1 MTEPL
6 NFFSG
11 KQSLRERGEWLALAI
26 TLLLTPSAF
35 GIAGSFIHESLGVS
49 SAVVLAVVAMVY
61 VTLARG
67 QLIGSSA
74 LIDRQHFPEVFRV
87 VEHCASLLA
96 VPMPL
101 IFVRDDNQVPI
112 VSQGFGDPYSLVLS
126 SHWLRHFKEDEL
138 TFMVGRELG
147 HVAAGHTRLTSLL
160 SVNGREN
167 AIISLI
173 FGAWLRRTEHTA
185 DRLGLLCCASLES
198 AKRSI
203 AIATLHEF
211 GRHVDIEAFASQN
224 RELSSDSVLRMG
236 QWLSAQP
243 YATQRMARLAE
254 FESSP
259 SRLYWME
266 RVARQPAQGACGIA
280 VARSGRVERQD
291 CAGFGR
297 RLGAVLIDCIVVA
310 AIFGLTTPHVESTGK
325 HTAVYTGVSNT
336 VSRADVAK
344 LSHDPTVLGVLQ
356 RFLGVISADGEH
368 FIVTLFGYP
377 QDFFIYSVLLV
388 AVGGQTLGMMIVA
401 VKVTTRTF
409 RRPAIWRVCLRY
421 VLGPLAFVSW
431 IFGPLTRIQLH
442 DRLSS
447 TRVVRLERTV
457 ELKQGATTLTTN

>member
-1 MTEPL
+1 
-6 NFFSG
+6 
-11 KQSLRERGEWLALAI
+11 
-26 TLLLTPSAF
+26 
-35 GIAGSFIHESLGVS
+35 
-49 SAVVLAVVAMVY
+49 
-61 VTLARG
+61 
-67 QLIGSSA
+67 
-74 LIDRQHFPEVFRV
+74 
-87 VEHCASLLA
+87 
-96 VPMPL
+96 
-101 IFVRDDNQVPI
+101 
-112 VSQGFGDPYSLVLS
+112 
-126 SHWLRHFKEDEL
+126 
-138 TFMVGRELG
+138 MVGRELG

-185 DRLGLLCCASLES
+185 DRLGLLCCASLEA

-203 AIATLHEF
+203 TIATLHEF

-236 QWLSAQP
+236 QWLSAQR

-254 FESSP
+254 SESSP
-259 SRLYWME
+259 SYLYWME

-310 AIFGLTTPHVESTGK
+310 AIFGLTTPHVESTSK

-344 LSHDPTVLGVLQ
+344 LSHDPTVLGLLQ
-356 RFLGVISADGEH
+356 RFLGVISADGEY

-377 QDFFIYSVLLV
+377 QDFHRQRAACRHRGADAGYDDRSSRSHDPARFGGRPSGVFVCVTYS
-388 AVGGQTLGMMIVA
+388 
-401 VKVTTRTF
+401 
-409 RRPAIWRVCLRY
+409 
-421 VLGPLAFVSW
+421 PLAFVSW
-431 IFGPLTRIQLH
+431 FFGPFTRIQCTIAYPARESC
-442 DRLSS
+442 DSNGPSS
-447 TRVVRLERTV
+447 SSRAPQPSPQIDPSSRRTA
-457 ELKQGATTLTTN
+457 GFRIFRRSSSA